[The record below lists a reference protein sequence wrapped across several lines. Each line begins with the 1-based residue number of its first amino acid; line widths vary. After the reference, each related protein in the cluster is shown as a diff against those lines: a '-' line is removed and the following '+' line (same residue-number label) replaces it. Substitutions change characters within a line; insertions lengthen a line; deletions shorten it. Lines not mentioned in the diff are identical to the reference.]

1 MTERRQTRS
10 MGVVLSTPVLSEKE
24 KKKKEY
30 VKLDISLD
38 LCKIFFDD
46 LKEQNIKDK
55 YDVIIKNPIT
65 KKEISQNAETYNNIY
80 NTCIDK
86 LKDTSYNFDEVP
98 KPFEKLTKIKQAKE
112 TFNTKI
118 KKLSIEDVKRW
129 KENPSEEPFDYDY
142 LYDKSINTS
151 ILGNVKYDTLYKN
164 AFKLLLT
171 EYDININ
178 DLQLFKN
185 TTKIHTDEEI
195 TYKVISELN
204 DILDKLLI
212 IKELLPKVHII
223 TINGIEI
230 DYMFD
235 TLFADFLRVNK
246 IYKYKNI
253 FFYTD
258 ISYSINKYLLE
269 NKNKT
274 KEDIQ
279 TDIIKKDN
287 YALIILYIINI
298 ILDTF
303 DREIIKNI
311 LFNNNKKY
319 CDINNILLV
328 TDINYKLNNIK
339 ELSELVENYKLLID
353 VSLINIYDIINTTI
367 KTRFKQAG
375 YFNIDEQPKDFFN
388 TFFIKIYDELFKMFE
403 NAKLVAEKY
412 NILPPELDFKVN
424 IDDESPQYPIIK
436 YNKDLE
442 TYKIK
447 KRGDPT
453 IKLNE
458 EYEKLIEEN
467 NKLYQKYDEDKE
479 KYDKELEKR
488 KNKSVS
494 YLGSLTPPNKG
505 KNKSQLLKELLP
517 SGSDTKN
524 IKCNNLID
532 INTQEEIKDMPLNKL
547 QLLVKVVVR
556 EHHDIDDA
564 YKHEFEHYTDDDW
577 TDNIKNPIKY
587 TYCYDPFALYNYVVQ
602 SVNENKDPINLAG
615 RKKLSKENL
624 REMVK
629 SIKFITKKR
638 DQRVPVRNTPNDK
651 NLNLIFILDG
661 NYYRALLCYKIYD
674 IDIVLYHLITF
685 PADIDIPTTITSI
698 EGTSVGIIILLRILF
713 ESNKLFVKHI
723 YPFYISVNAN
733 ISYYNRYIYN
743 SYEFTDYRNKE
754 NWEGINK
761 IERMKEFYRELEA
774 HI

>member
-1 MTERRQTRS
+1 M
-10 MGVVLSTPVLSEKE
+10 SEKA
-24 KKKKEY
+24 
-30 VKLDISLD
+30 KLNIDI
-38 LCKIFFDD
+38 CKAFFDD
-46 LKEQNIKDK
+46 LKEQTLKDK
-55 YDVIIKNPIT
+55 DNIVIKNPLT
-65 KKEISQNAETYNNIY
+65 KKKITIHGETYFTLWL
-80 NTCIDK
+80 TCFHE
-86 LKDTSYNFDEVP
+86 LKDTSYDFDGVP
-98 KPFEKLTKIKQAKE
+98 KPEKVTGTHVPTKPSKSSKSLKKLTFEDKIKNLTLE
-112 TFNTKI
+112 DI
-118 KKLSIEDVKRW
+118 KKW
-129 KENPSEEPFDYDY
+129 KKNPLEEPFDYNYMYDKTIYINDKKYIQLYKKAFILLFDNSDISTNEIITPRDIDIDSIYKILDILLNIKTSLPSNHIIKFGDVKIDY
-142 LYDKSINTS
+142 LFDNMSEKFLKFNNI
-151 ILGNVKYDTLYKN
+151 VKYKDIYFYTILSQKIEE
-164 AFKLLLT
+164 ALIKI
-171 EYDININ
+171 DINQSNKDTI
-178 DLQLFKN
+178 K
-185 TTKIHTDEEI
+185 
-195 TYKVISELN
+195 
-204 DILDKLLI
+204 DIIYEI
-212 IKELLPKVHII
+212 IKYNNYNLII
-223 TINGIEI
+223 TILQHTIVNAFDKIIVDSIIIDRVYGYTSRNNTLYTRNI
-230 DYMFD
+230 DYILNYFRD
-235 TLFADFLRVNK
+235 LIDLTNNYKSIIDITK
-246 IYKYKNI
+246 I
-253 FFYTD
+253 D
-258 ISYSINKYLLE
+258 INQF
-269 NKNKT
+269 NN
-274 KEDIQ
+274 
-279 TDIIKKDN
+279 DIIK
-287 YALIILYIINI
+287 L
-298 ILDTF
+298 
-303 DREIIKNI
+303 
-311 LFNNNKKY
+311 
-319 CDINNILLV
+319 
-328 TDINYKLNNIK
+328 
-339 ELSELVENYKLLID
+339 
-353 VSLINIYDIINTTI
+353 
-367 KTRFKQAG
+367 FKQAG
-375 YFNIDEQPKDFFN
+375 YFNIDESPKDYLN
-388 TFFIKIYDELFKMFE
+388 TFFIEIYNELFIMLE